1 MTVGCLC
8 AVACSTPRL
17 VDKEL
22 PPAPESLRAAFEQ
35 MPTPA
40 TARLRILSDNSD
52 AWVAR
57 WRAIEAGERRIDV
70 QYFIIEP
77 DAFGLSLLGL
87 LYEKQ
92 RAGVSVRLMVD
103 SRGTFAVTRPYF
115 GLNLLGQLVAAGA
128 EVRVY
133 NPIETKMADAV
144 ASGDLRT
151 LAASNHDKLV
161 IVDGRVAITGG
172 RNISKDYL
180 VDPRDHPSAYIDMD
194 VVVEGESAA
203 RALTEAF
210 SSELK
215 AQRAVRVTKA
225 DSVASHDA
233 LLGAARA
240 MRLWLGDAPFVP
252 DELQAMKGADGDRKR
267 SDIATVYEGNVVAAI
282 APDHIPP
289 DAARKMIRAVTI
301 ELARFPAMRG
311 AIAGDVPPMS
321 AEASDVRI
329 LDTHSAEGATTRNR
343 VNDNLMIAVQG
354 AQKEI
359 VIQSPYFV
367 LTERALRT
375 LELAAARGVH
385 IVVLTNSPV
394 SSDSP
399 ITQAAFLKQWPE
411 LLARVPTARLYV
423 VAESRLMHAKV
434 GVMDGVLS
442 FVGSYNL
449 DPLSAG
455 VNGEV
460 LTTVWS
466 EDFANAQRAHILQR
480 IDRGAPAVV
489 EYRIE
494 RDPRGAAVLDADGK
508 PVVAVG
514 PESHCDADALAKV
527 KKMEPVLE
535 LLAPLI

>member
-1 MTVGCLC
+1 VRTLVIIVVTALLGCF
-8 AVACSTPRL
+8 TPRL
-17 VDKEL
+17 VDKDL
-22 PPAPESLRAAFEQ
+22 PPKPASLRAAFEA

-40 TARLRILSDNSD
+40 SARLRVLGDNVD

-57 WRAIEAGERRIDV
+57 WHTVEAAKRTLDV
-70 QYFIIEP
+70 QYFIVEP
-77 DAFGLSLLGL
+77 DAYGLSLLGL

-92 RAGVSVRLMVD
+92 RAGVHVRLMVD
-103 SRGTFAVTRPYF
+103 SRGTFGITRPYF
-115 GLNLLGQLVAAGA
+115 GLNLLGQLAAAGA

-133 NPIETKMADAV
+133 NPLESMMADAV

-161 IVDGRVAITGG
+161 IADGRVAITGG

-180 VDPRDHPSAYIDMD
+180 VDPRDQATAYIDMD
-194 VVVEGESAA
+194 VVLEGESASA
-203 RALTEAF
+203 ALAEAF

-215 AQRAVRVTKA
+215 ARRAITVGRR
-225 DSVASHDA
+225 DNVASHDA

-240 MRLWLGDAPFVP
+240 MRLWLTDPVLSP
-252 DELQAMKGADGDRKR
+252 DEMMSLKDNAKR
-267 SDIATVYEGNVVAAI
+267 NNVGVLYEGFVVSAMER
-282 APDHIPP
+282 IPS
-289 DAARKMIRAVTI
+289 DAARKVIRSVTSQ
-301 ELARFPAMRG
+301 LVGFPHSRGSWARP
-311 AIAGDVPPMS
+311 VPPMS
-321 AEASDVRI
+321 TEPADVRI
-329 LDTHSAEGATTRNR
+329 LDTHSAQGSTTRNA

-354 AQKEI
+354 AEQEI

-367 LTERALRT
+367 LTERAMRT
-375 LELAAARGVH
+375 LELAAARDVQ

-399 ITQAAFLKQWPE
+399 ITQAAFLAQWPE

-449 DPLSAG
+449 DPLSAA

-466 EDFANAQRAHILQR
+466 EAFARAERDTIMER
-480 IDRGAPAVV
+480 IARGAPSVV
-489 EYRIE
+489 EYTIQK
-494 RDPRGAAVLDADGK
+494 DAEGKPTKKNGK

-514 PESHCDADALAKV
+514 PEDHCDAAQLERV
-527 KKMEPVLE
+527 RKMEPVLE